1 MAARLAERP
10 TKTEQVVKEI
20 EEDVTEEEEVPEKE
34 SIISKVKSRWSTEGE
49 DDGGEHVMS
58 MSPSSRNWVDL
69 IDKTEGGGSYS
80 TLFGHSQKDR
90 FKGVDVSKMTIGQL
104 KSFADPDGA
113 YGQWVKG
120 QVGRVAT
127 PMGRY
132 QFVGSTLFKVA
143 NELGL
148 NDDVRFSPQIQDKM
162 FDHYLRQRL
171 NRGQTMGEKV
181 DQVRQ
186 AWEGFKNVPTME
198 LANLIER
205 T

>member
-10 TKTEQVVKEI
+10 TKTEQVIQEVEK
-20 EEDVTEEEEVPEKE
+20 DAEEVEETPKKE
-34 SIISKVKSRWSTEGE
+34 SIISKVKSRWNTE
-49 DDGGEHVMS
+49 DDGEGHVLS
-58 MSPSSRNWVDL
+58 LSNSSRNWVDL

-132 QFVGSTLFKVA
+132 QIVGTTLRAAAAEMGV
-143 NELGL
+143 G
-148 NDDVRFSPQIQDKM
+148 DDVRFTPAIQDK
-162 FDHYLRQRL
+162 FFQHLL
-171 NRGQTMGEKV
+171 KKALARGANTGEKIAN
-181 DQVRQ
+181 VRNE
-186 AWEGFKNVPTME
+186 WEGFKHVPTME
-198 LANLIER
+198 LARLIES

>member
-132 QFVGSTLFKVA
+132 QIVGTTLKGA
-143 NELGL
+143 AAEMGL
-148 NDDVRFSPQIQDKM
+148 SDDVRFTPAIQDK
-162 FDHYLRQRL
+162 FFQHLL
-171 NRGQTMGEKV
+171 KKSLARGVTTGEKIAN
-181 DQVRQ
+181 VRNE
-186 AWEGFKNVPTME
+186 WEGFKHVPTME
-198 LANLIER
+198 LARLIES